1 MSMRGRFKSKR
12 ARSLLL
18 AVSVFAIVAVMVACA
33 PQSSNDQAGS
43 DTADATATPAAN
55 EHGVIIADSWQ
66 DLYPHEYSTFMDNLD
81 NNTEGAGVFEPRGDM
96 LEMYPQIEIVW
107 AGNPFTKSY
116 FEPNGHNYSLEDIT
130 ATGRITEKSL
140 ANCITCKSADFTAMY
155 QQQGVAIMSQP
166 FAQVIEEVSEPIS
179 CYNCH
184 ENDPETLAVTQ
195 AFFVE
200 ALGDDAASIPVSAQ
214 VCGQCHNEYYFN
226 PDTKAV
232 TNPYTDLASMTPEG
246 IYQYYQDRDFSDSV
260 NEISGVSWIKVQ
272 HPEFEFVYS
281 GSGSSMS
288 QRINS
293 ATGERYSCADCHMGN
308 EIQADDGVGYRSHL
322 LVSPL
327 ENEELLKTCNIGSG
341 CHTDLA
347 TQVADWQAESEGKV
361 QSVGD
366 KLVELT
372 NAIGAQKD
380 TLEADVLQQVN
391 ALNREGLFYW
401 EFVMVE
407 NSEGA
412 HNPELSNACLDRA
425 NELVDQALAMLGQ

>member
-1 MSMRGRFKSKR
+1 MIGRLKSKR
-12 ARSLLL
+12 ARNLLL
-18 AVSVFAIVAVMVACA
+18 AVSICAVVAVMVACA
-33 PQSSNDQAGS
+33 PQSSEEPVSSGVAEPV
-43 DTADATATPAAN
+43 ATPDAN
-55 EHGVIIADSWQ
+55 EYGVVIADSWK
-66 DLYPHEYSTFMDNLD
+66 DIYPNEYATYMGNLD

-96 LEMYPQIEIVW
+96 IEMYPQITVIW
-107 AGNPFTKSY
+107 AGNPFSKSY
-116 FEPNGHNYSLEDIT
+116 FEPNGHNYSLEDIS
-130 ATGRITEKSL
+130 ATGRISEKSL

-155 QQQGVAIMSQP
+155 QQQGESIMAQP
-166 FAQVIEEVSEPIS
+166 FAQVLEEVSEPIS

-195 AFFVE
+195 DFFVR
-200 ALGDDAASIPVSAQ
+200 AMGGDAANVPESAQ
-214 VCGQCHNEYYFN
+214 VCGQCHNEYFFD

-232 TNPYTDLASMTPEG
+232 TNPYTDLATMTPEG
-246 IYQYYQDRDFSDSV
+246 IYQYYQDMGFSDAT

-281 GSGSSMS
+281 GEGSSMS
-288 QRINS
+288 QRINA

-308 EIQADDGVGYRSHL
+308 EIEADDGAAYRSHL

-327 ENEELLKTCNIGSG
+327 ENEELLKSCNIGGG
-341 CHTDLA
+341 CHSDLA
-347 TQVADWQAESEGKV
+347 TQVEDWQAESEGKV

-366 KLVELT
+366 QLAELT

-380 TLEADVLQQVN
+380 TLDPAVLEQVSALDREAQ
-391 ALNREGLFYW
+391 FYW

-412 HNPELSNACLDRA
+412 HNPQLSNACLDKA
-425 NELVDQALAMLGQ
+425 SDLASQAMALLA